1 VTVEDVTWIFNK
13 LFGESLVVK
22 VNEVVKKDRNTGN
35 DFKMFFIECD
45 QVKQTKGKLDRL
57 VSSIKKNMEGDKRGA
72 RVAID
77 QYGHYWQ
84 VTFAIEKPKPDTF
97 VPSIMGEPTVEEL
110 TTAMEALQTKDEL
123 DYLNGR
129 KRGAEDGEIVETKYR
144 RDNIGGAI
152 FETVIHEDDP
162 IFKAALRDAADRFGL
177 PPPPN

>member
-1 VTVEDVTWIFNK
+1 
-13 LFGESLVVK
+13 
-22 VNEVVKKDRNTGN
+22 
-35 DFKMFFIECD
+35 
-45 QVKQTKGKLDRL
+45 
-57 VSSIKKNMEGDKRGA
+57 MEGDKRGA

-84 VTFAIEKPKPDTF
+84 VTFAIEKPKTDTF
-97 VPSIMGEPTVEEL
+97 VPSIMDDSESVNAL
-110 TTAMEALQTKDEL
+110 TKSMEALQTKDEL

-162 IFKAALRDAADRFGL
+162 IFKAALRDTAERFGL